1 MTKVKGFDVN
11 QICVATLLMEGNKPD
26 VESLEK
32 KIIELAE
39 SLGGLS
45 AGEENG
51 KRGYLLTFVI
61 AYIRVCTQK
70 QLFSYSQFY

>member
-1 MTKVKGFDVN
+1 
-11 QICVATLLMEGNKPD
+11 MEGNKED

-32 KIIELAE
+32 RIIELAE
-39 SLGGLS
+39 SLGGMS

-61 AYIRVCTQK
+61 AYIRV
-70 QLFSYSQFY
+70 SP